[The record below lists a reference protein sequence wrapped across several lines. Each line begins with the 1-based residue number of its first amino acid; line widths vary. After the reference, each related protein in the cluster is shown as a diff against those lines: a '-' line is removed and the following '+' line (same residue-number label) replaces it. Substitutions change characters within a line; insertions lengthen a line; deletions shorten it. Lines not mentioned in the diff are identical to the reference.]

1 VKKLLAV
8 FTVFLSFSLISAEEE
23 NLFGD
28 TSEGDFD
35 STSYEEESASQPVTN
50 EDRTEENIGKETNA
64 EPVKKEKAKGGNK
77 FQQFVHRSPNKKALA
92 GIKFGPEI
100 YHMNYTKK
108 NSLLNDHVDYG
119 FHTDLFFEYNFIKNF
134 GLQAELN
141 FGGGYFGFFRLP
153 IIAQFNLPINDMFWL
168 NFGLGPYLAAGYWNG
183 FDLGLIA
190 KVALEINT
198 KVGVFVADIR
208 YTSSLY
214 GLKYDWYFGS
224 FAILVG
230 YAVPLP
236 F

>member
-1 VKKLLAV
+1 M
-8 FTVFLSFSLISAEEE
+8 
-23 NLFGD
+23 FGD
-28 TSEGDFD
+28 TSE
-35 STSYEEESASQPVTN
+35 PITN
-50 EDRTEENIGKETNA
+50 EDKLEENEGKETNA
-64 EPVKKEKAKGGNK
+64 APAETKPAKGGNK

-100 YHMNYTKK
+100 YHINYLAD
-108 NSLLNDHVDYG
+108 NSLLNNGVYGG

-134 GLQAELN
+134 GMQAELN

-153 IIAQFNLPINDMFWL
+153 IIAQGNLPINDMLWL
-168 NFGLGPYLAAGYWNG
+168 NFGLGLYFAAGYWNG
-183 FDLGLIA
+183 FDIGMII
-190 KVALEINT
+190 KSALEINT

-208 YTSSLY
+208 YTPSLY
-214 GLKYDWYFGS
+214 GLKYDWFLGS

>member
-1 VKKLLAV
+1 MKRFIILLIV
-8 FTVFLSFSLISAEEE
+8 LISFYSLIAEEE
-23 NLFGD
+23 NMFGD
-28 TSEGDFD
+28 TSE
-35 STSYEEESASQPVTN
+35 PVTN
-50 EDRTEENIGKETNA
+50 EDRLEENEGKETNA
-64 EPVKKEKAKGGNK
+64 APAKSEKSSGGNK
-77 FQQFVHRSPNKKALA
+77 FQQFVHRSPDKKALV

-100 YHMNYTKK
+100 YHMNYTKN
-108 NSLLNDHVDYG
+108 NSVLNNFVDYG

-168 NFGLGPYLAAGYWNG
+168 NFGLGPYLAAGYWDG
-183 FDLGLIA
+183 FDIGIVI
-190 KVALEINT
+190 KSALEINT
-198 KVGVFVADIR
+198 KIGVFVADIR

>member
-1 VKKLLAV
+1 MKKLIILLIV
-8 FTVFLSFSLISAEEE
+8 LISFYNLIAEEE
-23 NLFGD
+23 NMFGD
-28 TSEGDFD
+28 TSE
-35 STSYEEESASQPVTN
+35 PVTN
-50 EDRTEENIGKETNA
+50 EDKLEENEGKETNA
-64 EPVKKEKAKGGNK
+64 APAETKPSGGNK

-100 YHMNYTKK
+100 YHTNYTKN
-108 NSLLNDHVDYG
+108 NSLFNDHVDYG
-119 FHTDLFFEYNFIKNF
+119 FHTDLFFEYNFIRNF

-190 KVALEINT
+190 KAALEINT
-198 KVGVFVADIR
+198 KIGVFVADIR